1 MRNVEI
7 ERGVRD
13 LCALVANAPRENA
26 EDALEKAVID
36 EFTAHYAKLMYQAI
50 LTATRASFLAMKKRL
65 GSRSSGGFLYVER
78 PIFGVDVELTV
89 PKVSMNPSLE
99 EIQGAINST
108 AKKILRASESLR
120 MWGAA
125 GLESVENFYHWI
137 ASDKEIVK
145 SVLLLTG
152 SVEGTKTQVM
162 EYIDT
167 FKKFDFLY
175 LTDLQSEY
183 AAFMATEPS
192 LEAFENELKKYM
204 AIEEEIAKIAP
215 VHNIGAMSLETQ
227 PMKNSLKSCLLYT
240 SPSPRD

>member
-1 MRNVEI
+1 
-7 ERGVRD
+7 
-13 LCALVANAPRENA
+13 
-26 EDALEKAVID
+26 
-36 EFTAHYAKLMYQAI
+36 
-50 LTATRASFLAMKKRL
+50 
-65 GSRSSGGFLYVER
+65 
-78 PIFGVDVELTV
+78 
-89 PKVSMNPSLE
+89 
-99 EIQGAINST
+99 
-108 AKKILRASESLR
+108 

-125 GLESVENFYHWI
+125 GQSVENFYHWI

-152 SVEGTKTQVM
+152 SVEGTKAQVM

-204 AIEEEIAKIAP
+204 AVEEEIAKIAP

-227 PMKNSLKSCLLYT
+227 PMKNSLKSGGGDVEDAVRQEPAHAG
-240 SPSPRD
+240 SRAAPRHPRLHARDDSEVESRH